1 MRKRTWNSLPLT
13 NTSKTDPHAK
23 HFLIKTNWKLAGK
36 KKKKPCTTKAERKIH
51 TESGKKER
59 EAMRTGP
66 VPLGKNVE

>member
-1 MRKRTWNSLPLT
+1 M
-13 NTSKTDPHAK
+13 
-23 HFLIKTNWKLAGK
+23 KTNWKLAGKK

-66 VPLGKNVE
+66 VPLGKNLE